1 MGLLSR
7 RRRRLISA
15 LVLSCCVENTP
26 KKPCITCMAT
36 FHTCLTMRTIW
47 LFIFFF

>member
-15 LVLSCCVENTP
+15 LVFCCVENTP